1 MIILAA
7 DVGGTKSSLA
17 LFVFQNQRLQ
27 PLTEETYPSRDYP
40 ALEQLVEEFLA
51 RKTGELHDQRIA
63 AACFGAACPVIDDQC
78 EATNLPWTINV
89 KPLRETIGT
98 RNVTLINDLEANG
111 YGLALLGKHELIS
124 LQDGHPQPDGHGALI
139 SAGTGLG
146 EAFLYRQG
154 ESFVPVASEGG
165 HSDFAP
171 RDDLEIKLLH
181 YLLQQFDHVSY
192 ERVLSG
198 PGLLQ
203 IYSFLRDSGHADEPP
218 WLARKLEQ
226 GDASGTISTLAV
238 AGESTLCSKTL
249 DLFVSIY
256 GAEAGN
262 LALTVKSLGGLFV
275 GGGIAPKIISE
286 LRKGGFVQAF
296 RSKGRLSSFMNSVPI
311 RVILNPKTALLGAA
325 RRATLESQPD

>member
-7 DVGGTKSSLA
+7 DIGGTKSKLA

-27 PLTEETYPSRDYP
+27 PLSEETYPSRDYP

-51 RKTGELHDQRIA
+51 SKTKKLHGQQIS
-63 AACFGAACPVIDDQC
+63 AACFGVACPVIDDQC

-89 KPLRETIGT
+89 EPLRETIGI
-98 RNVTLINDLEANG
+98 RNVTLINDLEASG
-111 YGLALLGKHELIS
+111 YGLPFLGERELIS
-124 LQDGHPQPDGHGALI
+124 LQDGFPQPDGHGSLI

-146 EAFLYRQG
+146 EAFLFRQG

-171 RDDLEIKLLH
+171 RDDLEIELLH

-203 IYSFLRDSGHADEPP
+203 IYSFLRDFGHADESP
-218 WLARKLEQ
+218 WLAWKLKQ
-226 GDASGTISTLAV
+226 GDPSVTISTLALAV
-238 AGESTLCSKTL
+238 ESTLCSKAL

-275 GGGIAPKIISE
+275 GGGIAPKIVSE

-296 RSKGRLSSFMNSVPI
+296 RNKGWLSSFMKSVPI
-311 RVILNPKTALLGAA
+311 RVILNPRTALLGAA
-325 RRATLESQPD
+325 QRGILDSHRD